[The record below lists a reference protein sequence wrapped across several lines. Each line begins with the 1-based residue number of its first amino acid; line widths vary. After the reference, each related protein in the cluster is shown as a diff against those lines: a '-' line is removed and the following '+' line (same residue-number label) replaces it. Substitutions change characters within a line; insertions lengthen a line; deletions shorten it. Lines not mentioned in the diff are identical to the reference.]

1 MKQKLIS
8 LCLVL
13 ALVLACV
20 PGVSAYSNV
29 SDWAQE
35 SVDAMSELGFLPDSL
50 RSADMTRSITRG
62 EMCKLAVAVYNQLL
76 GIPGAGPDSTAY
88 FDDTK
93 DPDICYAFEQGIVS
107 GYGDGKFGVNDPLTR
122 QDFFKITYNMMA
134 TAYWNPNTVAAA
146 SLSGFTDA
154 DKVSDYARQA
164 TAVMVAIGVVQGD
177 GTKLNPL
184 SHTSCQEAIA
194 MFFRAYEYMCA
205 WINSQ
210 NEETKSVLIANEGY
224 SGISSWAIL
233 EVMEMQERGMIP
245 ACLDNADMSKAIT
258 RAQMCSIAVL
268 AYEKATGESYTPTG
282 TNHFTDATSADVNA
296 AYELGIVG
304 GYGNGKF
311 GPNDT
316 LTREQFFKIMANFM
330 DVLGYSRKD
339 SSAVSLGSYR
349 DGSSVSNW
357 AQAPTRLML
366 YIGAVRGDGKNLNP
380 KSDTTI
386 QEAVAVFLRCYKYT
400 VAWKEAYPNG
410 EDVAD
415 DEYTA
420 LLNDLVAFARSF
432 EGYPYVYG
440 GSGPNSFDCS
450 GFVMYVYKHFGY
462 SLYHGARSQYRK
474 DCVVRGITVQELR
487 PGDLVFITGNSGDS
501 RSDVNSITH
510 VGIYIG
516 DGYYIHAANPSQGV
530 RIDSLLSGYY
540 STRYFD
546 GGRIITE

>member
-1 MKQKLIS
+1 MKKKILSMILA
-8 LCLVL
+8 LCLL
-13 ALVLACV
+13 IACV
-20 PGVSAYSNV
+20 PTVSAYSNV
-29 SDWAQE
+29 SSWAQQ
-35 SVDAMSELGFLPDSL
+35 SVDGMYELGFLPNSL
-50 RSADMTRSITRG
+50 VSADMGRNITRG
-62 EMCKLAVAVYNQLL
+62 EMCKIAVAVYNQLR
-76 GIPGAGPDSTAY
+76 GIPGAGPDSTSH
-88 FDDTK
+88 FDDTS

-122 QDFFKITYNMMA
+122 QDFFKITFNMMA
-134 TAYWNPNTVAAA
+134 TAYWDPSSVTPA
-146 SLSGFTDA
+146 SLSGFSD
-154 DKVSDYARQA
+154 VGQISDYALQA
-164 TAVMVAIGVVQGD
+164 TSIMVAIGVVKGD
-177 GTKLNPL
+177 GSRLNPL
-184 SHTSCQEAIA
+184 GKTSCEEAIT

-205 WINSQ
+205 WINTQ
-210 NEETKSVLIANEGY
+210 NEESKSVQISNEGY

-233 EVMEMQERGMIP
+233 EVMEMQEKGLIP
-245 ACLDNADMSKAIT
+245 DCLDDADMSKAIT

-268 AYEKATGESYTPTG
+268 AYEKATGQDYTPTG
-282 TNHFTDATSADVNA
+282 ANHFSDCSNPDVNA

-330 DVLGYSRKD
+330 DVLGYSRSD

-349 DGSSVSNW
+349 DGGSVSSW
-357 AQAPTRLML
+357 AQAPTRLMI
-366 YIGAVRGDGKNLNP
+366 YIGAVRGDGNNLNP
-380 KSDTTI
+380 KNDTSI
-386 QEAVAVFLRCYKYT
+386 QEAIAVFLRCYKYT

-410 EDVAD
+410 EEEVL
-415 DEYTA
+415 DEYSA

-474 DCVVRGITVQELR
+474 DCVVTGISVQELR
-487 PGDLVFITGNSGDS
+487 PGDLVFITSNSGDS
-501 RSDVNSITH
+501 RSDVNSIVH
-510 VGIYIG
+510 VGLYIG
-516 DGYYIHAANPSQGV
+516 DGYFIHAANPSQGV

>member
-1 MKQKLIS
+1 MKKKIIS
-8 LCLVL
+8 LFL
-13 ALVLACV
+13 ALSIFISCI
-20 PGVSAYSNV
+20 PFVSAYSNV

-35 SVDAMSELGFLPDSL
+35 YVDGMSELGFLPKSL
-50 RSADMTRSITRG
+50 ESANMGRNITRG

-76 GIPGAGPDSTAY
+76 GIPGVGPASTSH

-93 DPDICYAFEQGIVS
+93 DPDICYAYEQGIVS
-107 GYGDGKFGVNDPLTR
+107 GYGDGKFGANDPLTR

-134 TAYWNPNTVAAA
+134 TAYWNPGSVTPA
-146 SLSGFTDA
+146 SLNGFTDA
-154 DKVSDYARQA
+154 GKISDYAKEA
-164 TAVMVAIGVVQGD
+164 ASVMVAIGVVKGS
-177 GTKLNPL
+177 GTKLNPR
-184 SHTSCQEAIA
+184 SNTSCEEAIT

-205 WINSQ
+205 WINTQ
-210 NEETKSVLIANEGY
+210 NEESKSVQITNEGY

-233 EVMEMQERGMIP
+233 EVMEMKDRGLIP
-245 ACLDNADMSKAIT
+245 TCLDKADMSKPIT

-268 AYEKATGESYTPTG
+268 AYTRATGESYTPTG
-282 TNHFTDATSADVNA
+282 KNHFTDSTDPDVNA

-311 GPNDT
+311 GPKDT

-330 DVLGYSRKD
+330 AVLDYSRTD
-339 SSAVSLGSYR
+339 SSAVSLGSYS
-349 DGSSVSNW
+349 DGRKVSSW
-357 AQAPTRLML
+357 AQAPTRLMI

-380 KSDTTI
+380 ANNTSI
-386 QEAVAVFLRCYKYT
+386 EEAIAVFLRCFKYT

-410 EDVAD
+410 EEIV
-415 DEYTA
+415 DEQSA

-450 GFVMYVYKHFGY
+450 GFTMYVYKHFGY

-474 DCVVRGITVQELR
+474 DCIVTGISVQELR
-487 PGDLVFITGNSGDS
+487 LGDLVFITGNPGDS
-501 RSDVNSITH
+501 RENVNSITH

-516 DGYYIHAANPSQGV
+516 DGYYIHAANPAQGV

-540 STRYFD
+540 SQRYFD
-546 GGRIITE
+546 GGRIITD